1 MAISQRGRLK
11 RKPSGGLYHP
21 IRKKRLAELGR
32 KPTLTLIGDKRKTI
46 TLRVRGGNTRTYT
59 TIAHEANIYNP
70 KTKKHSK
77 GIITNETGNPANV
90 NYVRRNILTKG
101 SIVDT
106 SIGKARITSRPGQH
120 GSIEAIL
127 IE

>member
-46 TLRVRGGNTRTYT
+46 T
-59 TIAHEANIYNP
+59 HEANIYNP

-120 GSIEAIL
+120 GSI
-127 IE
+127 